1 MTIEDPGALVPVDP
15 AIGGSAGSAGPV
27 AGSAGPV
34 AGSAGL
40 VAGSAGPVAGSGGP
54 VDGSEKPSVSV
65 GRHTAVMAAGTLVSR
80 GLGMVRGALLISAIG
95 VTGSIA
101 AESYSVANAL
111 PNVMFAVLAA
121 GVLNAALV
129 PQIVKSFHGGSE
141 RTVHRILTLGGVGI
155 LVATAVLTLLAG
167 FWVKVYSDGW
177 GPDQTALATAFA
189 FWCIPQLFFYGLYT
203 LFGQVLNAR
212 EQFGWFMW
220 APVANNVVA
229 IAGLVAYLA
238 LFGSYVMPKTPIPVA
253 TVVDSWTTPKILLV
267 AAVATLGI
275 AAQALILIPPMIKG
289 GYHWRWVWRGPK
301 GELSIVA
308 KVASWA
314 LGAVLVEQV
323 AVLLTTRV
331 ATAAQDASQVVDRV
345 TGLITQADP
354 SIAGLAAY
362 TYALGIFL
370 VPHSLVTISLMTV
383 LFTQM
388 SRHAAAGR
396 LDRLREVMSEGVR
409 TVGVF
414 TMFAGATMVVASP
427 HLVRVLAPGVSG
439 APVDAVAWVLAIM
452 SLGLVP
458 LGASVMLKQAYFA
471 LEDARTVFLIHIPM
485 TLAWLAV
492 AYAVKGTMDP
502 VWWVRG
508 VALGL
513 VATNI
518 VAVILRFWGLNRRLG
533 GVDLKRIVVTH
544 VKAAAAAALA
554 TVVGLAIL
562 VAGPHSWNKG
572 GFSAVMTSVGMLAAI
587 SLAMFAVYATASWL
601 LGIAEATAV
610 ARAVMRRL
618 RRLRRVR

>member
-1 MTIEDPGALVPVDP
+1 MTTDEPGVPGP
-15 AIGGSAGSAGPV
+15 ADLSGAVPSSTDRTGSSESMTPSAR
-27 AGSAGPV
+27 
-34 AGSAGL
+34 
-40 VAGSAGPVAGSGGP
+40 
-54 VDGSEKPSVSV
+54 V
-65 GRHTAVMAAGTLVSR
+65 GRHTAVMAAGTLASR
-80 GLGMVRGALLISAIG
+80 GLGMVRTILLGLAVG

-101 AESYSVANAL
+101 AESYSVANKL

-129 PQIVKSFHGGSE
+129 PQIVKAFHGGSE

-155 LVATAVLTLLAG
+155 LFATVAMTLTAGL
-167 FWVKVYSDGW
+167 WVRVYSEGW
-177 GPDQTALATAFA
+177 GTDQTALATAFA

-220 APVANNVVA
+220 APVANNVVS
-229 IAGLVAYLA
+229 IAGLAAYLA
-238 LFGSYVMPKTPIPVA
+238 LFGRYVYDKNESVA
-253 TVVDSWTTPKILLV
+253 SIVGDWTTPKILLI

-289 GYHWRWVWRGPK
+289 GYRWRWVWRGPK
-301 GELSIVA
+301 GELSVVA

-323 AVLLTTRV
+323 GVALITKV
-331 ATAAQDASQVVDRV
+331 ATAAQEPTTSAAGV
-345 TGLITQADP
+345 ITQADP
-354 SIAGLAAY
+354 SIAGVAAY
-362 TYALGIFL
+362 DYALGIFL

-388 SRHAAAGR
+388 ARHAADGK
-396 LDRLREVMSEGVR
+396 LNRLREVMSEGVR

-414 TMFAGATMVVASP
+414 TMFASTTMVIASP
-427 HLVRVLAPGVSG
+427 HLVRVLAPGVTG
-439 APVDAVAWVLAIM
+439 ASVGAVAWVLAIM

-492 AYAVKGTMDP
+492 AYSVKGTMDP

-508 VALGL
+508 VALGM

-518 VAVILRFWGLNRRLG
+518 VAVVLRFWGLNKRLG
-533 GVDLKRIVVTH
+533 GVDLLRIGKTH
-544 VKAAAAAALA
+544 AKAALA
-554 TVVGLAIL
+554 ATLASVVGFVILAL
-562 VAGPHSWNKG
+562 GPHSWNQQG
-572 GFSAVMTSVGMLAAI
+572 ATAVVTSVGMTAAI
-587 SLAMFAVYATASWL
+587 GISMFAIYAIASKVL
-601 LGIAEATAV
+601 RIGEATAV
-610 ARAVMRRL
+610 ASAVT

>member
-1 MTIEDPGALVPVDP
+1 MTIEDPGALVPLDP
-15 AIGGSAGSAGPV
+15 AIAGGAGGAGPFAGST
-27 AGSAGPV
+27 S
-34 AGSAGL
+34 
-40 VAGSAGPVAGSGGP
+40 P
-54 VDGSEKPSVSV
+54 VDGSEKPAVSI

-80 GLGMVRGALLISAIG
+80 VLGMARGFLLLAAIG
-95 VTGSIA
+95 VTGIA
-101 AESYSVANAL
+101 ADSYSVANRL

-155 LVATAVLTLLAG
+155 LVSTAGLTLVAG

-177 GPDQTALATAFA
+177 GPEQTTLATAFA

-229 IAGLVAYLA
+229 IAGLVAYLV
-238 LFGSYVMPKTPIPVA
+238 LFGPFVNPKTPIPAAVI
-253 TVVDSWTTPKILLV
+253 VDSWTTPKILLV

-289 GYHWRWVWRGPK
+289 GYRWRWVWRGPK
-301 GELSIVA
+301 GELNVVA

-314 LGAVLVEQV
+314 LGAVLIEQV
-323 AVLLTTRV
+323 AVWLTTRV
-331 ATAAQDASQVVDRV
+331 ATAAPDVSRTVDSV
-345 TGLITQADP
+345 TGIVAQADP
-354 SIAGLAAY
+354 SIAGAAAWD
-362 TYALGIFL
+362 YALLIFL

-427 HLVRVLAPGVSG
+427 HLVRVLTPSRSVPAAS
-439 APVDAVAWVLAIM
+439 VDAVAWVLAIM

-502 VWWVRG
+502 IWWVRG
-508 VALGL
+508 VALGM

-533 GVDLKRIVVTH
+533 GVDLRRIIVTH
-544 VKAAAAAALA
+544 LKAAVAAALA
-554 TVVGLAIL
+554 TVVGVGIL
-562 VAGPHSWNKG
+562 LVGPHSWNQDG
-572 GFSAVMTSVGMLAAI
+572 LSAVMTSVGMSAAI
-587 SLAMFAVYATASWL
+587 LLSMFVVYGAAARF
-601 LGIAEATAV
+601 LGITEATAV
-610 ARAVMRRL
+610 VRAVT

>member
-1 MTIEDPGALVPVDP
+1 MTTDDSDVTVPTAPADPTVVP
-15 AIGGSAGSAGPV
+15 SAR
-27 AGSAGPV
+27 
-34 AGSAGL
+34 
-40 VAGSAGPVAGSGGP
+40 
-54 VDGSEKPSVSV
+54 V

-80 GLGMVRGALLISAIG
+80 ILGMVRTILLGLAVG

-101 AESYSVANAL
+101 AESYSVANKL

-129 PQIVKSFHGGSE
+129 PQIVKAFHGGNV

-155 LVATAVLTLLAG
+155 LVATAGLTLMAG
-167 FWVKVYSDGW
+167 FWVRVYSEGW

-189 FWCIPQLFFYGLYT
+189 IWCIPQLLFYGLYT

-229 IAGLVAYLA
+229 IAGLAVYLA
-238 LFGSYVMPKTPIPVA
+238 LFGPYAYDDKASVA
-253 TVVDSWTTPKILLV
+253 SIVGDWTTPKILLV

-289 GYHWRWVWRGPK
+289 GYRWRWVWRGPK
-301 GELSIVA
+301 GELSVVA

-323 AVLLTTRV
+323 GVILITRV
-331 ATAAQDASQVVDRV
+331 STAAQDVSQVVDAA
-345 TGLITQADP
+345 TGLLAQADP
-354 SIAGLAAY
+354 SIAGVFAWD
-362 TYALGIFL
+362 YALVIFL

-388 SRHAAAGR
+388 ARHAADGK
-396 LDRLREVMSEGVR
+396 LDRLREVTSEGVR
-409 TVGVF
+409 MVGVF
-414 TMFAGATMVVASP
+414 TMFAGATMIVASP
-427 HLVRVLAPGVSG
+427 HLVRVLVPGGSG
-439 APVDAVAWVLAIM
+439 ASVDAVAWVLAIM

-492 AYAVKGTMDP
+492 AYTVKGTMDP

-508 VALGL
+508 VALGM

-518 VAVILRFWGLNRRLG
+518 VAVVLRFWGLNRRLG
-533 GVDLKRIVVTH
+533 GVDLKRITVTH
-544 VKAAAAAALA
+544 VKAAAATSLAA
-554 TVVGLAIL
+554 VVGVGIL
-562 VAGPHSWNKG
+562 
-572 GFSAVMTSVGMLAAI
+572 
-587 SLAMFAVYATASWL
+587 
-601 LGIAEATAV
+601 
-610 ARAVMRRL
+610 
-618 RRLRRVR
+618 

>member
-1 MTIEDPGALVPVDP
+1 MPVDP
-15 AIGGSAGSAGPV
+15 TDAVGLGGADASGGSV
-27 AGSAGPV
+27 AR
-34 AGSAGL
+34 
-40 VAGSAGPVAGSGGP
+40 
-54 VDGSEKPSVSV
+54 V
-65 GRHTAVMAAGTLVSR
+65 GRHAAVMAAGTLVSR
-80 GLGMVRGALLISAIG
+80 VLGLVRMFLLAAAVG
-95 VTGSIA
+95 LTGSVA
-101 AESYSVANAL
+101 ADSYSVANKL

-129 PQIVKSFHGGSE
+129 PQIVKAFHGGSE
-141 RTVHRILTLGGVGI
+141 RTVHRILTLGGLGI
-155 LVATAVLTLLAG
+155 LVATAGLTLLAG
-167 FWVKVYSDGW
+167 FWVRVYSDGW
-177 GPDQTALATAFA
+177 SHEQTALATAFA

-220 APVANNVVA
+220 APVANNVIA
-229 IAGLVAYLA
+229 IAGLAAYYV
-238 LFGSYVMPKTPIPVA
+238 LFGPLVAPKTPIPVA
-253 TVVDSWTTPKILLV
+253 VVVDSWTTPKILLV

-275 AAQALILIPPMIKG
+275 AAQALILIAPMIKG
-289 GYHWRWVWRGPK
+289 GYRWRWVWRGPK
-301 GELSIVA
+301 GELSVVA

-323 AVLLTTRV
+323 AVWFATTV
-331 ATAAQDASQVVDRV
+331 ATAATRVSQTVDPA
-345 TGLITQADP
+345 TGLDTQADP
-354 SIAGLAAY
+354 SIAGTAALD
-362 TYALGIFL
+362 YALGIYL

-388 SRHAAAGR
+388 SRHAADGK

-427 HLVRVLAPGVSG
+427 HLVRMLTPRSSVSG
-439 APVDAVAWVLAIM
+439 ASVDAVAWVLAIL

-492 AYAVKGTMDP
+492 AYSVKGTMDP

-508 VALGL
+508 VALGM

-518 VAVILRFWGLNRRLG
+518 VAVVLRMWGLNKRLG
-533 GVDLKRIVVTH
+533 GVDLKRIAITH
-544 VKAAAAAALA
+544 AKAAIA
-554 TVVGLAIL
+554 TTLSAVVGLAIVML
-562 VAGPHSWNKG
+562 GPHSWNQDG
-572 GFSAVMTSVGMLAAI
+572 ASAVLTSAGMSALIGA
-587 SLAMFAVYATASWL
+587 AMFAVYAAASKFL
-601 LGIAEATAV
+601 RIGEATAV
-610 ARAVMRRL
+610 ARAVT

>member
-1 MTIEDPGALVPVDP
+1 LRALRTPTPDPRHNGTMTTDEPGVPGP
-15 AIGGSAGSAGPV
+15 ADLSGRDLSGPDLTGSAEGLTPSAR
-27 AGSAGPV
+27 
-34 AGSAGL
+34 
-40 VAGSAGPVAGSGGP
+40 
-54 VDGSEKPSVSV
+54 V
-65 GRHTAVMAAGTLVSR
+65 GRHTAVMAAGTLASR
-80 GLGMVRGALLISAIG
+80 GLGMVRTILLGLAVG

-101 AESYSVANAL
+101 AESYAVANKL

-129 PQIVKSFHGGSE
+129 PQIVKAFHGGSE

-155 LVATAVLTLLAG
+155 LVATVGLTLMAG
-167 FWVKVYSDGW
+167 FWVRVYSEGW

-220 APVANNVVA
+220 APVANNVVS
-229 IAGLVAYLA
+229 IAGLAAYLA
-238 LFGSYVMPKTPIPVA
+238 LFGRYVYDKEESVA
-253 TVVDSWTTPKILLV
+253 SIVGDWTTPKILLV

-289 GYHWRWVWRGPK
+289 GYRWRWVWRGPK
-301 GELSIVA
+301 GELSVVA

-323 AVLLTTRV
+323 GVILITRV
-331 ATAAQDASQVVDRV
+331 STAAQDVSQAVDAA
-345 TGLITQADP
+345 TGLVTQADP
-354 SIAGLAAY
+354 SIAGVFAWD
-362 TYALGIFL
+362 YALGIFL

-388 SRHAAAGR
+388 ARHAADGR

-414 TMFAGATMVVASP
+414 TMFASATMVIASP
-427 HLVRVLAPGVSG
+427 HLVRVLAPGVTG
-439 APVDAVAWVLAIM
+439 ASVDAVAWVLAIM

-471 LEDARTVFLIHIPM
+471 LEDARTVFFIHIPM

-492 AYAVKGTMDP
+492 AYSVKGTMDP

-508 VALGL
+508 VALGM

-518 VAVILRFWGLNRRLG
+518 VAVVLRFWGLNTRLG
-533 GVDLKRIVVTH
+533 GVDLRRIGETH
-544 VKAAAAAALA
+544 AKAAIAATLA
-554 TVVGLAIL
+554 SVVGLGIL
-562 VAGPHSWNKG
+562 AVGPHSWNHQG
-572 GFSAVMTSVGMLAAI
+572 ATAVVTSVGMSAAI
-587 SLAMFAVYATASWL
+587 GIAMFAVYAVASKFL
-601 LGIAEATAV
+601 SIGEATAV
-610 ARAVMRRL
+610 ARAVT